1 MEISTTTT
9 KRKRGR
15 MKITDVDILINEFRK
30 GRNTWPRASIEL
42 FVREITRLNNHI
54 AMIKSLYPLA
64 YKLIAKKKSFIV
76 VAIDEPYYKDVYEM
90 IRDEEIKQDDWSD
103 QDEEIF
109 IRSCRINKDMLKVK

>member
-1 MEISTTTT
+1 
-9 KRKRGR
+9 